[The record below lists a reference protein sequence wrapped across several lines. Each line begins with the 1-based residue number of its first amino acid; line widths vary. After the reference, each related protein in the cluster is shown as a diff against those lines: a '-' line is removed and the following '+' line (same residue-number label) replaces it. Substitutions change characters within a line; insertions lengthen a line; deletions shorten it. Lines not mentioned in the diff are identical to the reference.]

1 MLGPGNS
8 VMNKTNRASALWAF
22 LMEEGDLAS
31 NAMKNYEIA
40 IMIRLGASRKYL
52 PLTGM
57 RVITTGM
64 VGWGHMVL
72 P

>member
-40 IMIRLGASRKYL
+40 IMIRLGSSIKYL

-64 VGWGHMVL
+64 VGWGQMAL

>member
-1 MLGPGNS
+1 MLGPRNS

-40 IMIRLGASRKYL
+40 IMIRLGSSIK
-52 PLTGM
+52 
-57 RVITTGM
+57 
-64 VGWGHMVL
+64 
-72 P
+72 